1 MRRRALALRR
11 LVTLALQAG
20 VDNNLKM
27 AHVTKE
33 GYGAIPDYKEIAEQT
48 KKVAILQVIARQSF
62 ELRSI
67 LNPRVLQDE
76 KFPIGIRVELQEL
89 KAIAHMNGR
98 RGTVCETPEE
108 NIGRPELAGRISVRE
123 LPLK

>member
-48 KKVAILQVIARQSF
+48 KKVSILQVIARRLS
-62 ELRSI
+62 RT
-67 LNPRVLQDE
+67 
-76 KFPIGIRVELQEL
+76 
-89 KAIAHMNGR
+89 HY
-98 RGTVCETPEE
+98 
-108 NIGRPELAGRISVRE
+108 
-123 LPLK
+123 